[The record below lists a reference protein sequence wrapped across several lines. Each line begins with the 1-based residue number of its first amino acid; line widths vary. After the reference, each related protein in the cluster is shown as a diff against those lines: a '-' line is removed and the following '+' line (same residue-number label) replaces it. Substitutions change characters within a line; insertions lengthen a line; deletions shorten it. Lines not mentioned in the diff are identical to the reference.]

1 MCFCNLRELSHVSRA
16 LCTCSG
22 ILDHWDTKLTPGS
35 FSATYE
41 FWTGWASS
49 GGASL
54 VVGSWCPPVRAP
66 LIRLALASGSR
77 GSLGSWPLV
86 LPGRPLESGGHDLG
100 GKVEVVPQ
108 ILDTLVG
115 EVPVV
120 VAPSELLADIA
131 AGLQGS
137 QGLDHLE
144 RRSKIYLE
152 PLLNKCRT
160 KEQTLSSV
168 RNKSSSLYLQMNY
181 AKKHH
186 AIKFM

>member
-1 MCFCNLRELSHVSRA
+1 MFWELCA
-16 LCTCSG
+16 LALAFLITET
-22 ILDHWDTKLTPGS
+22 LHKLTQGS

-120 VAPSELLADIA
+120 VTPSELLADIA

-144 RRSKIYLE
+144 RKSKIYLE
-152 PLLNKCRT
+152 TLLNICRL
-160 KEQTLSSV
+160 KEQTWSSSV
-168 RNKSSSLYLQMNY
+168 RKKSSSLYLQMNY

-186 AIKFM
+186 VIKFI